1 LLQTTLND
9 PLVGKI
15 ATVIFGMIVINLLVC
30 FVQGL
35 TSGSVESSDRRY
47 GIQYDLSFFR
57 FLAAILLIIGIFG
70 AIAQRTEKSRGL
82 E

>member
-47 GIQYDLSFFR
+47 VIQYRLP
-57 FLAAILLIIGIFG
+57 FLDILPLF
-70 AIAQRTEKSRGL
+70 S
-82 E
+82 